1 MRVGVGQFRELS
13 LDDIIFASQL
23 GASGITLNHPDFQSP
38 SWRKLLGRHG
48 AYRAAGAPE
57 ITHWAYMDLLRLRT
71 MVEDQGLKLEAIEN
85 VPGHYMDKIHLGAP
99 GRDEQ
104 IEDYC
109 RTIRNMGRAGIQTL
123 GYTFNITRVWR
134 TSQFARTRGGAYT
147 TQFDLKQLNP
157 ESHEEPRL
165 NHDEVW
171 NNYRYFIRAVLPVA
185 EEAGVRLALHPDD
198 PPIDELGG
206 VCRIMVGKENLE
218 KVFEIGNSEYH
229 GLDFCMGTCAERG
242 VEEMYGML
250 DHFSACGKVFYAH
263 VRNIQGSGNQFS
275 ECFIDDGDID
285 ILRALQI
292 LKKNGFDGFI
302 IDDHVPQIVGDTT
315 WGHRARAHAM
325 GYLQGLVA
333 SLENPK
339 TPSENYGYS

>member
-1 MRVGVGQFRELS
+1 MRVAVGQFRELS
-13 LDDIIFASQL
+13 LEDITFARQL

-48 AYRAAGAPE
+48 AYRASNAPE
-57 ITHWAYMDLLRLRT
+57 IDHWEFMDLLRLRT

-104 IEDYC
+104 IDAYC
-109 RTIRNMGRAGIQTL
+109 KTIRNMGRAGIHML

-147 TQFDLKQLNP
+147 SAFDLNRLGSLADDALSL
-157 ESHEEPRL
+157 SHEA
-165 NHDEVW
+165 VW
-171 NNYRYFIRAVLPVA
+171 ENFRYFIRAVLPVA
-185 EEAGVRLALHPDD
+185 EEADVHLALHPDD
-198 PPIDELGG
+198 PPFDELGG
-206 VCRIMVGKENLE
+206 MARVMVGKENLK
-218 KVFEIGNSEYH
+218 KVFEIGDSEFH

-242 VEEMYGML
+242 VEEMYELL
-250 DHFSACGKVFYAH
+250 DYFSGCGKVFYAH
-263 VRNIQGSGNQFS
+263 VRNIKGSGGQFS

-285 ILRALQI
+285 IPRALRI
-292 LKKNGFDGFI
+292 LKDNGFNGFV
-302 IDDHVPQIVGDTT
+302 IDDHVPQVVGDTS

-333 SLENPK
+333 AIESP
-339 TPSENYGYS
+339 